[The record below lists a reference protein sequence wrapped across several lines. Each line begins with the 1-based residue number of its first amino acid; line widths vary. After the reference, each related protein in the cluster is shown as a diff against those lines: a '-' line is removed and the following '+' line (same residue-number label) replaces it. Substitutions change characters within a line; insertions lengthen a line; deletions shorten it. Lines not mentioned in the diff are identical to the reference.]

1 MVLPYCVTFS
11 SCAVDS
17 KSGGDN
23 ELRDLEKWESSFHE
37 VGAVFIGPDGKD
49 EEEAQA
55 LRMAERA
62 PALPAAADLLSG
74 RRRLRSVDYGQP
86 TPSE

>member
-1 MVLPYCVTFS
+1 MRIS
-11 SCAVDS
+11 RGEVD
-17 KSGGDN
+17 D
-23 ELRDLEKWESSFHE
+23 DLEKWESSFHE

-74 RRRLRSVDYGQP
+74 RQRLRTATTLTG
-86 TPSE
+86 

>member
-1 MVLPYCVTFS
+1 MRIC
-11 SCAVDS
+11 
-17 KSGGDN
+17 SGEEGG
-23 ELRDLEKWESSFHE
+23 DLEKWESTFHE
-37 VGAVFIGPDGKD
+37 VGAIFIGPDGKD

-74 RRRLRSVDYGQP
+74 RQRLRTATVLP
-86 TPSE
+86 R